1 MKKQTISLILLLTC
15 QVFAANKP
23 TFINIQT
30 TDGIIHY
37 PIIVSVTET
46 DVILDG
52 QTAIPISSINSVT
65 VYGEVSPILPIVGAG
80 AGGYVGM
87 CGGIAVG
94 CLIFPGFSGNEN
106 DEAGLRISM
115 LIGAGIGAFSG
126 FKRASNFLR
135 YKNKKLVSM
144 SEWAIE
150 QKGDFLFSALKP

>member
-1 MKKQTISLILLLTC
+1 MRRYITLLLFIGLAFC
-15 QVFAANKP
+15 EKP
-23 TFINIQT
+23 TFISIQT
-30 TDGIIHY
+30 TDDVYHY
-37 PIIVSVTET
+37 PIITQVTESS
-46 DVILDG
+46 VMLDG
-52 QTAIPISSINSVT
+52 EATIPFSSIENVT

-80 AGGYVGM
+80 AGGYVGI

-126 FKRASNFLR
+126 FKRASKFLSH
-135 YKNKKLVSM
+135 KNKKLVSM

-150 QKGDFLFSALKP
+150 QKRDFIREHF